1 MTNLQAT
8 TVEDVGDTEDNAMR
22 LFRTTALY
30 ALATIVLALAIS
42 LPFATDYVGP
52 DNDDVMR
59 LVQVRDLLAGQNWFD
74 MTQYRLGLEGGTLMH
89 WSRLIDLPIANLI
102 EIFGLFLS
110 PERAEAAALTAW
122 PLLLIAPVLCG
133 IGLAGWRLGGRA
145 TMHAALVLATIFVM
159 SMGRFQPGAIDH
171 HNVQLVLLAMI
182 AAMLVDPRHSA
193 RSYAI
198 AGLLC
203 ALAIAIG
210 AETTPLVAVVC
221 IVVALR
227 WAWHG
232 EIYRPAAAAFGM
244 SFAATATIAFFVTVP
259 PALYRQVTCD
269 NLSYG
274 YYALATYGGAALFL
288 VASLASGWSGRARL
302 AALAIAG
309 GVLAGAAILI
319 APNCLRN
326 PLADLDPMLI
336 TFWLSSVTEAQS
348 IFGQWHYK
356 PERLGAFYL
365 PGLIAIVVCVFRT
378 IRHDRM
384 EAHLTLLALLVTSLA
399 ISLVQVRG
407 NVFTNLLAMPPLALA
422 ITDLRNRAN
431 ADTKNLRLGLG
442 FAALTLASVSTVWAI
457 AGFLVTTVT
466 GQGLPGGAASMA
478 AISESDCES
487 RRSMAVLAT
496 EPVGVVAAASDLG
509 AEILRYTPHRALSAP
524 YHRNQGGMLTELHIG
539 LSAPKQAEA
548 FLRGAGVTLLAF
560 CPSNGQVRSLAR
572 AEPEGLYAR
581 LAAGDVPPYLQ
592 QVQNAGSQLQIYRVL
607 PEAGDT
613 NRQETGG

>member
-1 MTNLQAT
+1 MTNLQAA
-8 TVEDVGDTEDNAMR
+8 TVEGAAATEETAKLPLRAMAFYV
-22 LFRTTALY
+22 LAAMILV
-30 ALATIVLALAIS
+30 LATT

-52 DNDDVMR
+52 DNDDAMR
-59 LVQVRDLLAGQNWFD
+59 LVQVRDLLAGQGWFD
-74 MTQYRLGLEGGTLMH
+74 MTQYRLGLAGGTLMH

-102 EIFGLFLS
+102 EGFGLFLS
-110 PERAEAAALTAW
+110 PERAEAAALTVW
-122 PLLLIAPVLCG
+122 PLLMIAPVLFG
-133 IGLAGWRLGGRA
+133 IGLAGFRLGGQE
-145 TMHAALVLATIFVM
+145 TMHAALVLASMFVL
-159 SMGRFQPGAIDH
+159 SAGRFQPGAIDH
-171 HNVQLVLLAMI
+171 HNVQLALLAMI

-221 IVVALR
+221 LIVALR

-232 EIYRPAAAAFGM
+232 EIYRRAAAAFGM
-244 SFAATATIAFFVTVP
+244 SFAATATITFFATVP

-288 VASLASGWSGRARL
+288 VASTASGWNGRARL
-302 AALAIAG
+302 AALATAG
-309 GVLAGAAILI
+309 SVLAGAAVLI
-319 APNCLRN
+319 APNCLRS
-326 PLADLDPMLI
+326 PLADLDPMLV

-348 IFGQWHYK
+348 IFGQWRYD
-356 PERLGAFYL
+356 PAPLAAFYL
-365 PGLIAIVVCVFRT
+365 PGLIAIVVCLGRLL
-378 IRHDRM
+378 RRDRV
-384 EAHLTLLALLVTSLA
+384 EAHLSFLALLVAAFT

-407 NVFTNLLAMPPLALA
+407 NVFTNLVAMPPLALA
-422 ITDLRNRAN
+422 IADLRRRAN

-442 FAALTLASVSTVWAI
+442 FAALTLASVSSVWAI
-457 AGFLVTTVT
+457 AGFLLTMAT
-466 GQGLPGGAASMA
+466 GQGAAATTASASAQPDLACESHASM
-478 AISESDCES
+478 
-487 RRSMAVLAT
+487 RVLAA
-496 EPVGVVAAASDLG
+496 EPTSVVAAASDLG
-509 AEILRYTPHRALSAP
+509 AEILRFTRHRALSAP

-581 LAAGDVPPYLQ
+581 LSAGDVPPYLQ
-592 QVQNAGSQLQIYRVL
+592 QVQNGESQLQIYRVI
-607 PEAGDT
+607 PEAADT
-613 NRQETGG
+613 N